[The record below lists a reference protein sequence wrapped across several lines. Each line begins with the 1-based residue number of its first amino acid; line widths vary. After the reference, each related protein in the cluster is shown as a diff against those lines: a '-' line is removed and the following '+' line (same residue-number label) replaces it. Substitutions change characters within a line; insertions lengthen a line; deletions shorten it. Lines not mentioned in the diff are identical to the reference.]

1 MVASFSRKTKRSSVS
16 IYGAWKISLVHLQI
30 ASTKIFGHSFGAWRT
45 TCRCFDWSFLDCD
58 LRRSQLLKPTLS
70 SSQTCR
76 QPMAFIVFNRITRIQ
91 SFNNLQVTKNKQKYN
106 KKANLKLFF
115 KKLWLWWYFK
125 SFWSKYNVLIQTL
138 IFIFIL
144 RWKNMVL

>member
-91 SFNNLQVTKNKQKYN
+91 SFNNLQVTKKNKN
-106 KKANLKLFF
+106 KNTTKKQIWNYFLKSSDCGGILKAFDQSIMFWF
-115 KKLWLWWYFK
+115 KP
-125 SFWSKYNVLIQTL
+125 
-138 IFIFIL
+138 
-144 RWKNMVL
+144 